1 MGKSKTGNHAAQAE
15 EKRKVRLAKVQAYF
29 AQKAVAAKT
38 ATTMASANA
47 DLQTKSALY
56 AVAQKKTLKFKGLM
70 EKSQAKFAK
79 YTGFLAK
86 AKADY
91 KTARGVM
98 AGKVTAALEAQK
110 ASAALWAA
118 RVAKATKAAGDVA
131 AKEQTAAT
139 GANTAAVVA
148 KRKSK

>member
-38 ATTMASANA
+38 ATTVASANA
-47 DLQTKSALY
+47 DLKTKSALY

-70 EKSQAKFAK
+70 EKSQAKFDK

-98 AGKVTAALEAQK
+98 AGKVTAALDAQK

-118 RVAKATKAAGDVA
+118 RVAKATKAAADAHSVYVKFV
-131 AKEQTAAT
+131 KE
-139 GANTAAVVA
+139 GAS
-148 KRKSK
+148 RGMIH